1 MVAEYLDSQQLPYAQ
16 AVNKDLL
23 RQLPRLL
30 GQTGV
35 SDVACGRAASCVKL
49 IVQCSSAFKPL
60 MLRELEKE
68 LQG

>member
-1 MVAEYLDSQQLPYAQ
+1 MAEYQDSQQLLCVQ

-35 SDVACGRAASCVKL
+35 SDVACARAASCVKL
-49 IVQCSSAFKPL
+49 IVQCSSAYKQL